1 MRRGFG
7 ILEVFMK
14 QEEQI
19 ETDTVAAASAIPTAS
34 SVEMP
39 DLEELIRRHR
49 ELDEQLHELTK
60 DGHLS
65 PLQQHEAAVM
75 KKRKLALKDQIAA
88 LATSS

>member
-1 MRRGFG
+1 
-7 ILEVFMK
+7 MK

-19 ETDTVAAASAIPTAS
+19 ETDTVAVAGAIPTVS

-65 PLQQHEAAVM
+65 PFQQHEAAVM

>member
-1 MRRGFG
+1 MRKGFG
-7 ILEVFMK
+7 ILEAFMN
-14 QEEQI
+14 QEDQI
-19 ETDTVAAASAIPTAS
+19 ETDTMAAAGARPAAPSA
-34 SVEMP
+34 EMP

-49 ELDEQLHELTK
+49 ELDERLHELTK

-65 PLQQHEAAVM
+65 PFQQHEAAVM